1 MNKLNLLK
9 KIDLPRL
16 IVEAVLIF
24 ASVYA
29 AFILEDRRS
38 KNFERQIFRDKL
50 QAHLKILKY
59 DSINYEQ
66 RLGTSNTSVNNG
78 MKRSLG
84 RQENALELLKFKS
97 PDSLVKVYQMQKN
110 NDLFWWVIQSSLAS
124 QHEFEELGKEYSHL
138 IINDSTLHWMR
149 QYNYHAF
156 VLKKFATDTDQLLSD
171 LEDFGYG
178 NYFVLSDNDKEEDIL
193 NYVSHPNYYNTIL
206 KHIQYINMLYDLKA
220 SYDEDF
226 PNIKAAILAEI
237 EAQNE
242 LL

>member
-1 MNKLNLLK
+1 M
-9 KIDLPRL
+9 
-16 IVEAVLIF
+16 VEAILIF

-38 KNFERQIFRDKL
+38 KNFERQIFNDKL
-50 QAHLKILKY
+50 QAHLKIIRY

-66 RLGTSNTSVNNG
+66 RLGISNTTVNNG
-78 MKRSLG
+78 MKRSL
-84 RQENALELLKFKS
+84 RQQEYALELLKFES
-97 PDSLVKVYQMQKN
+97 PDSLLKVYHLQKN

-138 IINDSTLHWMR
+138 IIKDSTLHWMR
-149 QYNYHAF
+149 QYNYHTF

-171 LEDFGYG
+171 LEDFGYE
-178 NYFVLSDNDKEEDIL
+178 NYFVLSDNDKRKDIL
-193 NYVSHPNYYNTIL
+193 NYVNHPNYYNTIL
-206 KHIQYINMLYDLKA
+206 KHIQYINMLHELKV

-226 PNIKAAILAEI
+226 PKIKAAILAEI
-237 EAQNE
+237 EAQSD